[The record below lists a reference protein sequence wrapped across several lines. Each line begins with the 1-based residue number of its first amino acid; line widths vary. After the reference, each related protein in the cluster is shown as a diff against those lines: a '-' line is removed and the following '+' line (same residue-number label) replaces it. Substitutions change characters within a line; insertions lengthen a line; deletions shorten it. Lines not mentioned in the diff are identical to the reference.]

1 LPVLVGIKDV
11 YCGPV
16 GATIP
21 FTWGIADAPLAA
33 AVLEEP
39 AEMDDLLLRGISF
52 FGLLFML
59 ALAWVLSEN
68 RRAFPFRLVVWG
80 LGLQFLLG
88 VLVLRTAFGRTFFEW
103 VKGGFDIITA
113 ASEQGARFVFGNLTQ
128 VFLIENVYV
137 PGPEGL
143 EAQDL
148 FVVSAVLAFKVL
160 PLIIFV
166 SGLSA
171 MLQYLGVIQ
180 AVVRLFAWLMR
191 RTLKT
196 SGAETFGASL
206 LVFLGIESM
215 SALGGY
221 INRMTRSELFVIMTG
236 FLATIAASVMVAY
249 ATFGAEPGHL
259 LAASIMSAPAAIALA
274 KIMVP
279 ETDTPETAGAAR
291 VTLEVESHN
300 IFDASARGAQTG
312 LTMALS
318 VGSVLIVFVGLIYLI
333 DLVTVGATGQTLTQ
347 LAGWIFRPFAFAMGV
362 SWQDVPAVAELLATK
377 SVFNEF
383 LAYEQ
388 MQHVLPGAA
397 GAESAL
403 SPRSA
408 TIATYALCGFA
419 NPGSLGILIGGL
431 AALAPERRSD
441 IARLCG
447 RAFVAGTL
455 AAFTT
460 ACVAGILA

>member
-1 LPVLVGIKDV
+1 
-11 YCGPV
+11 
-16 GATIP
+16 
-21 FTWGIADAPLAA
+21 
-33 AVLEEP
+33 
-39 AEMDDLLLRGISF
+39 MDDMLLRMTSF
-52 FGLLFML
+52 MGLFFML
-59 ALAWVLSEN
+59 AVAWVFSE
-68 RRAFPFRLVVWG
+68 RRSAFPFRLVLWG

-88 VLVLRTAFGRTFFEW
+88 ILILRTGFGLRFFEG

-113 ASEQGARFVFGNLTQ
+113 ASQQGAQFLFGNLTK
-128 VFLIENVYV
+128 VFLIEQVFV

-143 EAQDL
+143 EAQDM
-148 FVVSAVLAFKVL
+148 FAVSAVVAFKVL
-160 PLIIFV
+160 PVIIFV
-166 SGLSA
+166 SGISA
-171 MLQYLGVIQ
+171 MLQYMGVIQ
-180 AVVRLFAWLMR
+180 AVVRFFAWLMR

-221 INRMTRSELFVIMTG
+221 VNRMTRSELFVIMTG

-259 LAASIMSAPAAIALA
+259 LAASLMSAPAAIALA
-274 KIMVP
+274 KIMIP
-279 ETDTPETAGAAR
+279 ETGEPETAGDVR
-291 VTLEVESHN
+291 VEIEVESHN

-318 VGSVLIVFVGLIYLI
+318 VGAVLIVFVGLIYLL
-333 DLVTVGATGQTLTQ
+333 DLVSTGITGQTLTQ

-362 SWQDVPAVAELLATK
+362 AWTDVPVVAELLATK

-397 GAESAL
+397 EGANAL
-403 SPRSA
+403 SPRSV

-431 AALAPERRSD
+431 AALAPERRAD
-441 IARLCG
+441 IAQMCG

-460 ACVAGILA
+460 ACVAGILV